1 MYSRKRISH
10 SKQGEPFLFAH
21 TARPRPEIMPP
32 KERLTV
38 TEHLAKHGAD
48 AAFYANTEEGAS
60 IICKPLPYCRL
71 RGDTRQKV
79 LEYWTRSSNTPV
91 YFLPF
96 VGRCSWT
103 TSPSW
108 HGPRR

>member
-21 TARPRPEIMPP
+21 TAHPRPEIMPP

-38 TEHLAKHGAD
+38 TEHLPKYGAD
-48 AAFYANTEEGAS
+48 AAFYTNTEEGAS

-71 RGDTRQKV
+71 RGDTGGGIDRGGGSGARKAMLVQ
-79 LEYWTRSSNTPV
+79 
-91 YFLPF
+91 
-96 VGRCSWT
+96 
-103 TSPSW
+103 
-108 HGPRR
+108 PRGCAR